1 MKERFQRFREIRAL
15 PSASLRIYFFAFLM
29 IAGLGVLSAKLWQEQ
44 TTNSAKWRARIRKG
58 GEVTVRIP
66 SVRGDILDR
75 NGWVLAENRPSF
87 SVDIYFPQ
95 MVEAMKETVK
105 VRNKAKIAEAREAH
119 RRIQPGELEELPT
132 IETEGIRDGM
142 LKKVRPVDVVSII
155 NTEVIPKLFEMNL
168 TGDNPALSLD
178 YNASEVETHYR
189 AREHVPFTFLPSPS
203 FPSVTAETVAK
214 ISEHDFNLP
223 GVEVSLRPDRHYL
236 YKSFA
241 CHMLGYVGKP
251 EDEDKE
257 KDYFKGNG
265 DKTFDYYKADIVGR
279 SSLEKFCNEWLR
291 GKPGKRILER
301 SAKGKTGAE
310 KERIEPTPGNNVYLT
325 IDARIQMM
333 AEKTLRES
341 GVGRAGVVVV
351 DPNNGDILAM
361 ASVPNYDANQ
371 FASITK
377 AQLDALSDDKTNPL
391 ISRCIESYP
400 PGSTYKQVTA
410 LAILRAGVSPK
421 KTWTCTGGFSYG
433 GRLMK
438 CTGSHGSLDL
448 VGAIKK
454 SCNSYFYQ
462 ITNYIGDGLKDGK
475 GPKDGFTQLE
485 AVGEALGLGM
495 TSGLEI
501 SGEDPGVLPG
511 PKYYTSKGLLA
522 EMDSRGQLA
531 NASIGQGKVI
541 ASPLQMA
548 MVTATLANGGKS
560 YFPRLIS
567 RVVDSERND
576 VRKEDGN
583 LVIAVEP
590 RLRANLLDLGLSAN
604 DIEVVR
610 KGMWEVVNGAGGT
623 GGRAKIKGIEV
634 AGKTGTAQAFRLGE
648 KDETGKPKKED
659 DNRVW
664 FCSFAPYKEPK
675 YAICVMVESGGKTA
689 SGGKVA
695 APIAT
700 KIMKEA
706 LALIALDK
714 KDEADTKFRPDVLAA
729 VAGNFNPISE
739 VKVSDDGSLS
749 KIVATA
755 FDDQKPGVP
764 RADDDD
770 RVDHDNDAPVAA
782 RKRATAD
789 IAAKKAADARGTM
802 KPSAQP
808 VRHTTWFERA
818 ILGRKPTHPATG
830 TPARP
835 R

>member
-1 MKERFQRFREIRAL
+1 MKDRFQRFREIRNL
-15 PSASLRIYFFAFLM
+15 PSASLRIYFFGFLM

-44 TTNSAKWRARIRKG
+44 TTNSAKWRGKIRSS

-87 SVDIYFPQ
+87 SVDFYLPQ

-105 VRNKAKIAEAREAH
+105 ERNKAKIAEAQKAH
-119 RRIQPGELEELPT
+119 HRLAKEELEELPQ
-132 IETEGIRDGM
+132 IEIEVTRDEM
-142 LKKVRPVDVVSII
+142 RKKVKIADVVSII
-155 NTEVIPKLFEMNL
+155 NTDIRPKLEELNL
-168 TGDNPALSLD
+168 TGDDPNLSLD
-178 YNASEVETHYR
+178 YYSKEVETHYR
-189 AREHVPFTFLPSPS
+189 AREHVPFTFLPSLK
-203 FPSVTAETVAK
+203 FPVVNAETVAK
-214 ISEHDFNLP
+214 ICEHDFSLP
-223 GVEVSLRPDRHYL
+223 GVEVSLRPERHYL
-236 YKSFA
+236 YKAFA
-241 CHMLGYVGKP
+241 CHTLGYVGKP
-251 EDEDKE
+251 EDESKE
-257 KDYFKGNG
+257 PDYLKANG
-265 DKTFDYYKADIVGR
+265 DKKFDYYKSDIVGR
-279 SSLEKFCNEWLR
+279 SSLEKFCDKWLR
-291 GKPGKRILER
+291 GEPGTRILER

-325 IDARIQMM
+325 IDARIQMI
-333 AEKTLRES
+333 AEKTLREA
-341 GVGRAGVVVV
+341 GVGRAAAVVV
-351 DPNNGDILAM
+351 DPNNGDVLAM
-361 ASVPNYDANQ
+361 ASVPNYDANK
-371 FASITK
+371 FAAITDT
-377 AQLDALSDDKTNPL
+377 QLADLKEDKSTPL

-410 LAILRAGVSPK
+410 LAILRAGVSPN
-421 KTWTCTGGFSYG
+421 KTWTCTGGFAYG
-433 GRLMK
+433 GRFMK
-438 CTGSHGSLDL
+438 CTSSHGSLNMW
-448 VGAIKK
+448 GAIKK

-462 ITNYIGDGLKDGK
+462 ITNHIGDGPKDGK
-475 GPKDGFTQLE
+475 GPKDGFAQLE

-495 TSGLEI
+495 TSGLPI

-531 NASIGQGKVI
+531 NASIGQGKVV
-541 ASPLQMA
+541 ASPLQLA

-576 VRKEDGN
+576 VRDENGE
-583 LVIAVEP
+583 LVVPVEP
-590 RLRANLLDLGLSAN
+590 RLRANLLDLGLSVD

-610 KGMWEVVNGAGGT
+610 KGMWQVVNEGGGT

-648 KDETGKPKKED
+648 KDETGKPKKEE

-664 FCSFAPYKEPK
+664 FCSFAPYSEPK

-689 SGGKVA
+689 SGGRVA

-700 KIMKEA
+700 KIMRES
-706 LALIALDK
+706 LALIALEK
-714 KDEADTKFRPDVLAA
+714 KDEADAKFRPDVLEP
-729 VAGNFNPISE
+729 VAGNFTPVSE
-739 VKVSDDGSLS
+739 VKVSEDGSLT

-755 FDDQKPGVP
+755 FDDHAPGTP

-770 RVDHDNDAPVAA
+770 RTDHDHDAPIEA
-782 RKRATAD
+782 RKRAIAD

-802 KPSAQP
+802 KPSARP
-808 VRHTTWFERA
+808 NRPPTWFERNFM
-818 ILGRKPTHPATG
+818 GRKPAP
-830 TPARP
+830 PPRP